1 MADTDTDTDTDRD
14 TDGRFRGHV
23 AADPQQ
29 EPDDE
34 ERAEEGF
41 EERTGAHHD
50 QEGGG
55 AVERHGRDV
64 SSLQT
69 ARGSTSIS
77 DDVVAKIAS
86 LAAREV
92 DDVADLG
99 GTLSGALATVVG
111 RIRGEDHQTAGV
123 GVEVGTRQAAVDLS
137 LTIRYPAPIMEVA
150 QQVRERV
157 IERIESMTGLEV
169 VEVNVAVVDLRF
181 EGPGAPGAV
190 RVE

>member
-1 MADTDTDTDTDRD
+1 MADIDTNERAREHDDPDWGRSPAGEPGDRD
-14 TDGRFRGHV
+14 EGRADGPG
-23 AADPQQ
+23 
-29 EPDDE
+29 
-34 ERAEEGF
+34 
-41 EERTGAHHD
+41 T
-50 QEGGG
+50 
-55 AVERHGRDV
+55 AVERRGRDV
-64 SSLQT
+64 SSLET
-69 ARGSTSIS
+69 DRGTTSIS

-123 GVEVGTRQAAVDLS
+123 GVEVGSRQAAVDLS
-137 LTIRYPAPIMEVA
+137 VTIRYPAPIMEVA
-150 QQVRERV
+150 QRVRDRV

-169 VEVNVAVVDLRF
+169 VEVNVAVIDLQF
-181 EGPGAPGAV
+181 EGRGGTGAV